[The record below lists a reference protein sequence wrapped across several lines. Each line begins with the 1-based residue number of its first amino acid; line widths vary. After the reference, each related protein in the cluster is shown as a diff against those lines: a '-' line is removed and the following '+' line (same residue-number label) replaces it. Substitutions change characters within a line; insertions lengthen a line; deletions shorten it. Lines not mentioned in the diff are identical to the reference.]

1 MREQQQL
8 VILLLRLAVA
18 ASLASILVRFAGFQR
33 MLMREQR
40 TLVQRIKL
48 GLSFSAVFGAGVVT
62 RVLSTGY
69 LAVDLGFEGSL
80 LSGMVGGYVT
90 GLLSGILIS
99 VPAMFKGELMSMPLF
114 AGVGVVG
121 GLLRDMAPD
130 VEEIWRFSPLLDLS
144 IYRLVK
150 RKQDLRRSAFQ
161 LLILCSIVAC
171 EFLRF
176 ETARQFKGMIFGL
189 PGVWQS
195 TRALS
200 DLAIYA
206 STVFVILLPLKIWNN
221 SRNEK
226 KLEAQQSRLNEARL
240 RR

>member
-99 VPAMFKGELMSMPLF
+99 VPAMFKGELMSMP
-114 AGVGVVG
+114 
-121 GLLRDMAPD
+121 
-130 VEEIWRFSPLLDLS
+130 
-144 IYRLVK
+144 
-150 RKQDLRRSAFQ
+150 
-161 LLILCSIVAC
+161 
-171 EFLRF
+171 
-176 ETARQFKGMIFGL
+176 
-189 PGVWQS
+189 
-195 TRALS
+195 
-200 DLAIYA
+200 
-206 STVFVILLPLKIWNN
+206 
-221 SRNEK
+221 
-226 KLEAQQSRLNEARL
+226 
-240 RR
+240 